1 VWLGKGFEIVIRRNI
16 KMTTLQAILLGLT
29 VANWVLII
37 GLYRLMGKL
46 QGQFKRILEI
56 LTDNE
61 QTKGGYMDTFQI
73 G

>member
-1 VWLGKGFEIVIRRNI
+1 
-16 KMTTLQAILLGLT
+16 MTTLQGILLGLT

-56 LTDNE
+56 LSDNE
-61 QTKGGYMDTFQI
+61 
-73 G
+73 